1 MILIS
6 GPCVLENKDL
16 ACDIAGYLKE
26 LADELG
32 IDYVFKGSFDK
43 ANRTAVDSYRGPG
56 CLAGSNI
63 LRQIK
68 KLGIR
73 TTSDFHEVWQLFH
86 LDTFAGNMVDII
98 QIPAFLCRQ
107 TDLIQAAAKTGR
119 IVNVKKGQFLNPND
133 VGYIRVK
140 AKGCKEFWITE
151 RGTTVGYQTFV
162 DFKLFP
168 AMKKW
173 GTLIFD
179 ATHPAGHRRFVPWLA
194 KAACAVGVDGLFI
207 EVYPDPEEAKCD
219 GLVSMALK
227 DMKPLL
233 EECLEIHHMVNRSS
247 G

>member
-26 LADELG
+26 LTDGLG

-43 ANRTAVDSYRGPG
+43 ANRTAVDSFRGPG
-56 CLAGSNI
+56 IYGGADI
-63 LRQIK
+63 LQAVKQQIGVK
-68 KLGIR
+68 TTTDVHIPRHCWHIGIA
-73 TTSDFHEVWQLFH
+73 DH
-86 LDTFAGNMVDII
+86 VDIL

-107 TDLIQAAAKTGR
+107 TDLIQAAASTGK
-119 IVNVKKGQFLNPND
+119 IVNVKKGQFLNPDD
-133 VGYIRVK
+133 VGYIREK

-151 RGTTVGYQTFV
+151 RGTSVGYQTFV

-168 AMKKW
+168 VMKKW

-179 ATHPAGHRRFVPWLA
+179 ATHPAGHRRFVPQLA
-194 KAACAVGVDGLFI
+194 RAACAVGVDGLFI

-219 GLVSMALK
+219 GLVSMAPR

-233 EECLEIHHMVNRSS
+233 EECLEIHHVVNRLS